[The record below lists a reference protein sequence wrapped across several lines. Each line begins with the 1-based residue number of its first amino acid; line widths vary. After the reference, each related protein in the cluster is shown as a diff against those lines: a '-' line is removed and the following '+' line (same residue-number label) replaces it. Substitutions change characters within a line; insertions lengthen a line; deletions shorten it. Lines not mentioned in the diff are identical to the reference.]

1 MNDRF
6 TDNKD
11 GTISDHK
18 TGLIWQRSDDGKVR
32 NCADANQYCEDLVL
46 GGYSDWRLPRIDE
59 LFSIIDYSR
68 YGPAID
74 PVFDCRSYDYWSNT
88 SCVDYPL
95 DAWLVG
101 FYSGLVGANF
111 KTSYNTCVRC
121 VRGGP

>member
-1 MNDRF
+1 MKDRF
-6 TDNKD
+6 IDNGD

-18 TGLIWQRSDDGKVR
+18 TGLMWQKSGDGKR
-32 NCADANQYCEDLVL
+32 RDWAEANQYGEELVF
-46 GGYSDWRLPRIDE
+46 GGYSDWRLPSIDE

-74 PVFDCRSYDYWSNT
+74 PVFDCRSYDYWSSST
-88 SCVDYPL
+88 CVDYPL

-111 KTSYNTCVRC
+111 KTSYNAFVRC